1 VADHRS
7 APRRGRRLGWL
18 VLIAATA
25 CLTMLGATGT
35 AAYWSTDDSIS
46 PGTLQAGT
54 LDVVLN
60 DDPDDDVALTTLNVP
75 DLLPGDSRAATLTV
89 VNASDRARLRYSVTG
104 QGSGLLLPN
113 LRVELYTG
121 TATNTGSTTTGY
133 ASACSGALL
142 TGPVTLTT
150 TSTSLLDVAASD
162 ARPSLAPTSGE
173 TLCVRV
179 SLPVD
184 APQVAQGR
192 SGAVSFLVTGRSVV
206 S

>member
-7 APRRGRRLGWL
+7 APRRGRRLGGL
-18 VLIAATA
+18 VLMALTA
-25 CLTMLGATGT
+25 CLTLLGATGT
-35 AAYWSTDDSIS
+35 AAYWSVDDTVS
-46 PGTLQAGT
+46 PATLRAGT

-60 DDPDDDVALTTLNVP
+60 GDADDDVALATLDVP

-89 VNASDRARLRYSVTG
+89 VNASDRARLRYTVTG

-133 ASACSGALL
+133 ASGCSGAVL

-150 TSTSLLDVAASD
+150 ASTSLLGVAASD
-162 ARPSLAPTSGE
+162 ARPALAPTNGE

-206 S
+206 G